1 MADRL
6 HILIVEDE
14 PLGLDALHSMLEADY
29 NVSSVRTVGDA
40 CACLRTS
47 HIDVVLVDWQ
57 LPDGRGDA
65 VAECAEKC
73 SVPIITMSGYPY
85 GMNGRRPHL
94 MKPFGA
100 DALDVEI
107 RSVTNRRSDA
117 RQAAMSEGGMKP
129 A

>member
-1 MADRL
+1 MC
-6 HILIVEDE
+6 
-14 PLGLDALHSMLEADY
+14 
-29 NVSSVRTVGDA
+29 SVRTVGDA

-73 SVPIITMSGYPY
+73 RVPSITMSGYPD
-85 GMNGRRPHL
+85 GMNDLQQRRRPHL
-94 MKPFGA
+94 LKPFGP

-107 RSVTNRRSDA
+107 RSVVNHRLSGNTAIERLQDD
-117 RQAAMSEGGMKP
+117 
-129 A
+129 